1 MPQRRRYLAVCVNC
15 RPEGSLRPS
24 CGRQGSLQ
32 LYAKLKQLLAERHL
46 ASREVRAYSTSCLDL
61 CDEGP
66 AILVEPDHFVYR
78 RVAVSDVVDIVDALA
93 AGTRVER
100 LVMPSATDAGTD
112 GAGSAQAGS
121 NGPPVT
127 ADRSPGPSDRRG

>member
-24 CGRQGSLQ
+24 CGRQGGLEV
-32 LYAKLKQLLAERHL
+32 YAKLRQLLRERNL
-46 ASREVRAYSTSCLDL
+46 ASYEVRAYSTSCLDL

-66 AILVEPDHFVYR
+66 AIVVEPDHFVYR
-78 RVAVSDVVDIVDALA
+78 RVAVSDVLDIVDALE

-100 LVMPSATDAGTD
+100 LVMPNATDEAV
-112 GAGSAQAGS
+112 S
-121 NGPPVT
+121 
-127 ADRSPGPSDRRG
+127 R